1 MPAGTHFVKLPFPF
15 IQLPLAFD
23 AQVLAAE
30 VEALGETAWRPHP
43 QNFPGNS
50 MLPLLAV
57 GGEPGNESFAGSM
70 RPTPELRRCP
80 YLMQVIASLGVV
92 AGRSRLMRLAGQAEV
107 TPHVDQGYYW
117 TDRVRVHVPIVTQPT
132 VRFEC
137 GGAVTHMGEGECWI
151 FDTWREHNVVN
162 DASRSRIH
170 LVVDTVGGAAF
181 WDHVARGRRHDDVD
195 PNWAPAFIAPDGAA
209 VNLACERYNIPQV
222 MTPWEIHYRLHGLL
236 DEVEPSNPLLPAAR
250 AASDAFARDWRAL
263 WAQHGDSGEGRADYQ
278 AMLER
283 FITGLPDAV
292 AGLPLRNGTRWING
306 VLAVVA
312 KMVMRPAAN
321 R

>member
-1 MPAGTHFVKLPFPF
+1 MKLPVPF

-23 AQVLAAE
+23 AGVLAAE
-30 VEALGETAWRPHP
+30 IDALGEEAWRPHP
-43 QNFPGNS
+43 QKFPGNS

-57 GGEPGNESFAGSM
+57 GGEAGNESFSGTM
-70 RPTPELRRCP
+70 MPTPALRRCP

-117 TDRVRVHVPIVTQPT
+117 TDRVRVHVPVVTQPT
-132 VRFEC
+132 VRFDC
-137 GGAVTHMGEGECWI
+137 GGEVTHMAAGECWI
-151 FDTWREHNVVN
+151 FDTWRVHNVVN

-170 LVVDTVGGAAF
+170 LVVDTVGGAVF
-181 WDHVARGRRHDDVD
+181 WNHVARGRRHDDVD
-195 PNWAPAFIAPDGAA
+195 PQWAPAFIAPSGER
-209 VNLACERYNIPQV
+209 VELACERYNIPDV

-236 DEVEPSNPLLPAAR
+236 DEVEPGNPLLPAAR

-263 WAQHGDSGEGRADYQ
+263 WAQHGDSGEGRTAYQ
-278 AMLER
+278 ATLET

-292 AGLPLRNGTRWING
+292 AALPLRNGTLWING

-312 KMVMRPAAN
+312 KMALRPAPA